1 MGLQKQACFLD
12 RGNSPPIIAIF
23 LLLFFENL
31 KIQKWDVKGKHQWID
46 KGNVTV

>member
-12 RGNSPPIIAIF
+12 RGNSPPIAIF
-23 LLLFFENL
+23 LQLFFENL

-46 KGNVTV
+46 KGNVIV